1 MSRLSPLNTIIV
13 SCVLFLIV
21 FVSLKISFGS
31 VNDGLMS
38 RGNYGMLLYLLPGII
53 TCFINRSQH
62 VLFVFL
68 GIIASIPFCL
78 FIHNFLIP
86 HHSEQWQEAAYL
98 ISAIF
103 WAMLGVMLVL
113 LYQICS
119 EHIKR
124 SH

>member
-13 SCVLFLIV
+13 SGVLFLIV
-21 FVSLKISFGS
+21 FISLKISFNS
-31 VNDGLMS
+31 VSGGLMS

-62 VLFVFL
+62 VLFMFL
-68 GIIASIPFCL
+68 GLIASIPFCL
-78 FIHNFLIP
+78 FVHEFLISG
-86 HHSEQWQEAAYL
+86 HSKQWQEAAYL
-98 ISAIF
+98 VSAIF

-113 LYQICS
+113 LYQICC

-124 SH
+124 RH